1 VGQGCDGQV
10 SGRTRSAGQAD
21 AQLAG

>member
-10 SGRTRSAGQAD
+10 SGRTRSTGQAD